1 MNRTLKKCLMNL
13 AGGGILAFGLYN
25 VHALSN
31 VTEGGILG
39 MTLFL
44 RHWFSLSP
52 AWTSL
57 ILNLI
62 CYFVGWQILGWRFIG
77 LSAVAAGGFSLFYAI
92 CEQFPPLWPSLA
104 DMPVLAAF
112 LGAVFV
118 GVGCGLC
125 VRAGGA
131 PTGDDALAMSISKK
145 MNWDIRVAYL
155 ISDFSVLLLSA
166 TYIDFKRLLLSFLT
180 VIISGQI
187 VGFFQNREAGK

>member
-1 MNRTLKKCLMNL
+1 MNQTVKRCLMNL

-57 ILNLI
+57 AFNLV
-62 CYFVGWQILGWRFIG
+62 CYFIGFKILGWRFIG

-92 CEQFPPLWPSLA
+92 CELFPPLWPSLA
-104 DMPVLAAF
+104 EMPVLAAF

-131 PTGDDALAMSISKK
+131 PTGDDALAMSISQK
-145 MNWDIRVAYL
+145 MNWDIRYAYL

-180 VIISGQI
+180 VILSGQI
-187 VGFFQNREAGK
+187 VGLFQKREVAD